1 MDLVLYEYLVS
12 EYFRV
17 RLLWYSGLH
26 HMKSFFIR
34 IATLFTGAAMLSF
47 ALPVF
52 AKPVIST
59 VSPGTASAGIPVTLT
74 ATVSSAVSIAS
85 CHLYVDL
92 ADVGAMDVAG
102 NIASKSF
109 TFPYG
114 GARIAFVFC
123 RDTSSGM
130 SSGANTSIWV
140 TGATETEAPLSGSEP
155 TPTPVPIMAPVAVV
169 GSTSS
174 SLRLIKLACPA
185 EADINDPCKA
195 VYYID
200 ADGARHAFPNSR
212 IFFSWYTNFD
222 GVTEVDQAELSGHA
236 LGRNVRYRPG
246 ERLVKF
252 MTDPKVYAVGA
263 RGELHWVETEEVATA
278 LYGADWNT
286 KVDDISDAFHSD
298 YAFGSAVATPTDFSP
313 SEELNVIESIDAN
326 IR

>member
-1 MDLVLYEYLVS
+1 
-12 EYFRV
+12 
-17 RLLWYSGLH
+17 
-26 HMKSFFIR
+26 MKSFFIR
-34 IATLFTGAAMLSF
+34 IAAFFTGAAMLAF

-59 VSPGTASAGIPVTLT
+59 VSPGTASAGLPVTLT

-85 CHLYVDL
+85 CNLYVDL
-92 ADVGAMDVAG
+92 ADVGAMDVSG
-102 NIASKSF
+102 NVASKSF

-123 RDTSSGM
+123 RDTSGGM
-130 SSGANTSIWV
+130 ASGANTSIWV
-140 TGATETEAPLSGSEP
+140 SGATETEAPLSGSEP
-155 TPTPVPIMAPVAVV
+155 TPVVVPEPEPAPTPVLIKTPIVV
-169 GSTSS
+169 TGSASS
-174 SLRLIKLACPA
+174 SRRLIKLACPA

-200 ADGARHAFPNSR
+200 ADGVRHAFPNSR

-222 GVTEVDQAELSGHA
+222 GVTEVDRGELSKHV

-246 ERLVKF
+246 VRLVKF
-252 MTDPKVYAVGA
+252 RTDRKVYAVGA
-263 RGELHWVETEEVATA
+263 RGRLRWVETEAVATA

-286 KVDDISDAFHSD
+286 KIDDISDAFHSD
-298 YAFGSAVATPTDFSP
+298 YAFGSSVTAPTDFSP
-313 SEELNVIESIDAN
+313 SEELNVAESIDAN